1 MSRSTNIED
10 LDDEQ
15 DVFEEQEEQE
25 EQEETQV
32 PIAVNKN
39 QGYSTTLLEIYKK
52 HLLRNIKEVL
62 LVICL
67 VLLSHNRQITETL
80 KSLLK
85 SVGASDNQYV
95 LLLKGLISGGFF
107 LIVKVYMNPL

>member
-25 EQEETQV
+25 ESQV